1 MSDDQAAAEWEK
13 LRKWLMPFGR
23 FKGRHLYEI
32 PAEYLCW
39 FEQRGWPEG
48 DLGRLLQIVL
58 EAKRQGADHA
68 FDPLMKSS
76 VRSPD
81 DQA

>member
-48 DLGRLLQIVL
+48 DL
-58 EAKRQGADHA
+58 ADC
-68 FDPLMKSS
+68 S
-76 VRSPD
+76 RSFSRPNGKE
-81 DQA
+81 QTTPSTL